1 MKNSNRISRIN
12 DEILKEISQIIRL
25 EVKDPRI
32 SSMTSVIRVDTT
44 PDLKYCKVFVSV
56 LGNEEEKQSVMKG
69 LKNAGGFIRH
79 LLAERVN
86 LRFTPQLQFKL
97 DESTEYAIHMS
108 QLMEQVAQDFNDFD
122 LICNVI
128 MQVQRTKFLEKI
140 LSDWK

>member
-12 DEILKEISQIIRL
+12 DEILKEISQIIAL

-32 SSMTSVIRVDTT
+32 GSMTSVIRVETT

-79 LLAERVN
+79 LLAERIN
-86 LRFTPQLQFKL
+86 LRFTPELQFKL

-108 QLMEQVAQDFNDFD
+108 QPIDQVAKERQAREAGEQN
-122 LICNVI
+122 
-128 MQVQRTKFLEKI
+128 E
-140 LSDWK
+140 

>member
-32 SSMTSVIRVDTT
+32 GSMTSVIRVDTT

-108 QLMEQVAQDFNDFD
+108 QLMEQGAKERQARE
-122 LICNVI
+122 IG
-128 MQVQRTKFLEKI
+128 EKNE
-140 LSDWK
+140 